1 MTTESTSVPPPT
13 GRARTA
19 EQAMGQQALGQ
30 QTVGQQTVGQ
40 QTVGQKGLGQK
51 ALGQQTVG
59 PQTPGPQ
66 TLGQQVLRRPPIA
79 SPRDT
84 PDRLAPPARRPG
96 GSPLRFGLPL
106 IASDVFAALLSTVVL
121 NDEQRDAVLV
131 VQLIVWVTVL
141 NASAGLYRSGVALS
155 GLDQLPALAARIAVA
170 WCAAAAVLAALLPS
184 LAVGVPALLGGCVLQ
199 LAVACGGRSLLHTR
213 RRAVARDRL
222 RSALVVGSGPDARRL
237 AALLAQ
243 HPEYGL
249 RPVGIAG
256 PAQDDDEADRAATR
270 TGGRDGG
277 VMDAPALPVLTS
289 AEEIHRAVIQNGVQ
303 DALFIDHRFIDRDHG
318 LSGSGF
324 DEPGFGQPGFSDSGF
339 HEPGFQDS
347 GFRDNGAADPGDG
360 TDRGTERAAL
370 VALFHE
376 YGCATWFV
384 GAGPWDLTAAPVAME
399 RHLWGFAARRVEPPA
414 VGRRRRDAVVK
425 RLLDVVFTL
434 PLLVAASPVLLVCA
448 LAVRLCDGP
457 DVLFRQERVGQNGR
471 TFTLLKFRTLR
482 PADEHESA
490 TRWNIANDL
499 RMSPVGGLLRRT
511 SMDEL
516 PQLWNVLRGDMSLVG
531 PRPERPFFVANFS
544 KTQPGYAARHR
555 MPVGITGL
563 AQVHGLRGDTSIEER
578 SRFDNHYID
587 HWSLWQD
594 VCILLRTA
602 ASLVRPAGS

>member
-1 MTTESTSVPPPT
+1 MTTESTSVPPPS

-19 EQAMGQQALGQ
+19 EQAMGQQ
-30 QTVGQQTVGQ
+30 TVGQQ
-40 QTVGQKGLGQK
+40 

-59 PQTPGPQ
+59 PQTPGPG
-66 TLGQQVLRRPPIA
+66 TLGQQVPRRAPIA
-79 SPRDT
+79 SPRDAS
-84 PDRLAPPARRPG
+84 DRLAPLARRPAG
-96 GSPLRFGLPL
+96 ATLRFALPL
-106 IASDVFAALLSTVVL
+106 IASDLFAALLSTVVL

-131 VQLIVWVTVL
+131 VQLLVWVTVL
-141 NASAGLYRSGVALS
+141 NASAGLYRPGVALS

-170 WCAAAAVLAALLPS
+170 WCAAAAVLAAFLPA
-184 LAVGVPALLGGCVLQ
+184 LAVGVPALLGGCALQ
-199 LAVACGGRSLLHTR
+199 LVAACGCRSLLHTR
-213 RRAVARDRL
+213 RRAVARNRL
-222 RSALVVGSGPDARRL
+222 RSALVVGSGQAARRL

-256 PAQDDDEADRAATR
+256 PAQDEDEADRAATR
-270 TGGRDGG
+270 TGGRDGA
-277 VMDAPALPVLTS
+277 VTDAPALPVLTS

-303 DALFIDHRFIDRDHG
+303 DALFIDHRFIDRDRG

-324 DEPGFGQPGFSDSGF
+324 NEAAFNEAAFNDSGFNEPGFNQPGFHDTGF
-339 HEPGFQDS
+339 HDS
-347 GFRDNGAADPGDG
+347 GFRDPGAADPGDG
-360 TDRGTERAAL
+360 TDRTAL

-376 YGCATWFV
+376 YGCAAWFV

-399 RHLWGFAARRVEPPA
+399 RHLWGFAARRVEPLA
-414 VGRRRRDAVVK
+414 VSGRRPGAVVK

-434 PLLVAASPVLLVCA
+434 PLLVAASPVLLACA
-448 LAVRLCDGP
+448 LAVRFCDGP
-457 DVLFRQERVGQNGR
+457 DVLFRQERVGQHGR

-499 RMSPVGGLLRRT
+499 RMSPVGNFLRRT

-602 ASLVRPAGS
+602 VSLVRPAGS

>member
-19 EQAMGQQALGQ
+19 EQALGQQALGQ
-30 QTVGQQTVGQ
+30 QTVGQKAVGQ
-40 QTVGQKGLGQK
+40 QTVG
-51 ALGQQTVG
+51 
-59 PQTPGPQ
+59 PRTPGPQ
-66 TLGQQVLRRPPIA
+66 TLGQQVLRRVSIA

-84 PDRLAPPARRPG
+84 PDRLARPAGRPA

-106 IASDVFAALLSTVVL
+106 IASDMLAALLSTVVL
-121 NDEQRDAVLV
+121 NEEQRDAVLV

-141 NASAGLYRSGVALS
+141 NASAGLYRPGVVLS

-170 WCAAAAVLAALLPS
+170 WCAAAAVLAALLPQ
-184 LAVGVPALLGGCVLQ
+184 LAVGIPALLGGCVLQ
-199 LAVACGGRSLLHTR
+199 LVVACGCRSLLHTR
-213 RRAVARDRL
+213 RRAVARNRL
-222 RSALVVGSGPDARRL
+222 RSALVVGSGPAARRL

-256 PAQDDDEADRAATR
+256 PAQDDDEADRAAAR

-277 VMDAPALPVLTS
+277 VTDAPALPVLTS

-303 DALFIDHRFIDRDHG
+303 DALFIDHRFIDRDRG
-318 LSGSGF
+318 LNESGF
-324 DEPGFGQPGFSDSGF
+324 NGPGFNDSGF
-339 HEPGFQDS
+339 HDH
-347 GFRDNGAADPGDG
+347 GFRDTGAAGDG
-360 TDRGTERAAL
+360 TDRAAL

-376 YGCATWFV
+376 HGCATWFV

-399 RHLWGFAARRVEPPA
+399 RHLWGFSARRVEPPA
-414 VGRRRRDAVVK
+414 VRRRRRDAVVK

-434 PLLVAASPVLLVCA
+434 PLLLIASPVLLACA
-448 LAVRLCDGP
+448 LAVRLFDGR

-499 RMSPVGGLLRRT
+499 RMSPVGNFLRRT